1 MLRVK
6 KKTANWNQTTSFSN
20 LCQHFQNPKI
30 PWMSKCVQTSD
41 PFWQRYK
48 VVFQA
53 PEMVVFDRGGS
64 ANVQSLASKLTSAPG
79 RAADITGVYS
89 NRSNTTES
97 MVIRYDY
104 GKDRSIQVSPHMDCL
119 SPGFGPHPYIILKS
133 LPLKPVFF
141 WNCEV
146 DSHQQK
152 NTTKRSV
159 CLDVG
164 SNGQVASLATN
175 SKPPL
180 KSSADF
186 CTLRH
191 RIDVVT
197 GFGAFSGQWLFWTI
211 LPGSETET
219 KCQQEIKHLAS
230 VRCRADN
237 IGRRAFQGHVL
248 L

>member
-1 MLRVK
+1 MKTREASPMLRVK

-53 PEMVVFDRGGS
+53 PEMVPRQWGS

-79 RAADITGVYS
+79 RAADITGAIH
-89 NRSNTTES
+89 RSNTTES

-104 GKDRSIQVSPHMDCL
+104 GKDRSIQVSPHMDCFFA
-119 SPGFGPHPYIILKS
+119 GIFARPYIILKS

-159 CLDVG
+159 WIWMLAPTAKGAVG
-164 SNGQVASLATN
+164 SSARHGSTWHVAN
-175 SKPPL
+175 SRDQL
-180 KSSADF
+180 
-186 CTLRH
+186 
-191 RIDVVT
+191 
-197 GFGAFSGQWLFWTI
+197 
-211 LPGSETET
+211 
-219 KCQQEIKHLAS
+219 
-230 VRCRADN
+230 
-237 IGRRAFQGHVL
+237 
-248 L
+248 